1 MSAPGA
7 ATTSTSV
14 EVRVA
19 LDTNVLAYAEGINGP
34 ERKQAALQVIED
46 LAGEEVIL
54 PIQATAEL
62 FTVLT
67 GKARWPAAQ
76 ARAAMRQWLDSYT
89 VVDTA
94 AAAVL
99 AEAMELVVA
108 HHLASWDAVIL
119 AAAAQGECR
128 LLLSEDMQ
136 DGFAWRGVTVR
147 NPFPKTPA

>member
-7 ATTSTSV
+7 VTTSTSV
-14 EVRVA
+14 RVRVA

-34 ERKQAALQVIED
+34 ERKQAALQVIQD

-67 GKARWPAAQ
+67 RKGRWPAAQ
-76 ARAAMRQWLDSYT
+76 ARAAVRQWMDSYP
-89 VVDTA
+89 VVDTT
-94 AAAVL
+94 AAVL
-99 AEAMELVVA
+99 AEAMELAVA
-108 HHLASWDAVIL
+108 HYLASWDAVIL
-119 AAAAQGECR
+119 AAAAQGDCR

-136 DGFAWRGVTVR
+136 DGFAWRGLTVR
-147 NPFPKTPA
+147 NPFLKTSA

>member
-1 MSAPGA
+1 M
-7 ATTSTSV
+7 
-14 EVRVA
+14 RVA

-54 PIQATAEL
+54 PIQVTAEL

-67 GKARWPAAQ
+67 RKARWPAGQ
-76 ARAAMRQWLDSYT
+76 ARAAVRQWLDSYT
-89 VVDTA
+89 VVDTT
-94 AAAVL
+94 AAVL
-99 AEAMELVVA
+99 TEAMELAVA
-108 HHLASWDAVIL
+108 HHVASWDAVIL
-119 AAAAQGECR
+119 AAAAQGDCR

-147 NPFPKTPA
+147 NPFPKTSG

>member
-94 AAAVL
+94 AAVL

-119 AAAAQGECR
+119 AAAAQGDCR

-136 DGFAWRGVTVR
+136 DGFAWRGLTVR
-147 NPFPKTPA
+147 NPFLKTSA

>member
-1 MSAPGA
+1 M
-7 ATTSTSV
+7 
-14 EVRVA
+14 RVA

-34 ERKQAALQVIED
+34 ERKQAALQVIQD

-67 GKARWPAAQ
+67 RKGRWPAAQ
-76 ARAAMRQWLDSYT
+76 ARAAVRQWMDSYA
-89 VVDTA
+89 VVDTTT
-94 AAAVL
+94 AVL
-99 AEAMELVVA
+99 AEAMELAVA

-119 AAAAQGECR
+119 AAAAQGDCR

-147 NPFPKTPA
+147 NPFPKTSA

>member
-1 MSAPGA
+1 MSAPGG

-19 LDTNVLAYAEGINGP
+19 LDTNVLTYAEGINGP
-34 ERKQAALQVIED
+34 EHKQAALQVIED

-54 PIQATAEL
+54 PIQVTAEL

-67 GKARWPAAQ
+67 RKARWPAAQ
-76 ARAAMRQWLDSYT
+76 ARAAVRQWLDSYT
-89 VVDTA
+89 VVDTTA
-94 AAAVL
+94 AIL
-99 AEAMELVVA
+99 AEAMELAVA

-119 AAAAQGECR
+119 AAAAQGDCR